1 MKYITFFI
9 MMLVGLAL
17 TLTSCRTREQ
27 AFSQVVQQV
36 RTDTLRIFQLR
47 ADTLRLHDSVFV
59 REQLLGDTIRI
70 EKHHWHTAYQTRVLR
85 DTVFATRTDTL
96 RIVEKQKDRTSSE
109 PFLSTKWYIFITVV
123 LGGAAYFIIRRIRN
137 DNT

>member
-1 MKYITFFI
+1 MKHITLFI
-9 MMLVGLAL
+9 MLLVGLA
-17 TLTSCRTREQ
+17 LTSCRTREQ

-59 REQLLGDTIRI
+59 REQLVGETIRI
-70 EKHHWHTAYQTRVLR
+70 EKHHWHTAWQTRVLR

-96 RIVEKQKDRTSSE
+96 RIMEKQKERTSFE
-109 PFLSTKWYIFITVV
+109 PSLSTDRKSVV
-123 LGGAAYFIIRRIRN
+123 
-137 DNT
+137 

>member
-1 MKYITFFI
+1 MKHITLFI
-9 MMLVGLAL
+9 MLLVGLV
-17 TLTSCRTREQ
+17 LTSCRTREQ

-70 EKHHWHTAYQTRVLR
+70 EKHHWHTTYQTRVLR

-96 RIVEKQKDRTSSE
+96 RIVEKQKDRTSSA
-109 PFLSTKWYIFITVV
+109 PSLSTKWYIFITIV

>member
-9 MMLVGLAL
+9 MMLVGLA
-17 TLTSCRTREQ
+17 LTSCRTREQ

-47 ADTLRLHDSVFV
+47 ADTLRLHDSVFI

-70 EKHHWHTAYQTRVLR
+70 EKHHWHTAWQTRVLR

-109 PFLSTKWYIFITVV
+109 PSLSTKWYIFITIV
-123 LGGAAYFIIRRIRN
+123 LGGATYFIIRRIRN

>member
-1 MKYITFFI
+1 MKHITLLI
-9 MMLVGLAL
+9 MLLVGLA
-17 TLTSCRTREQ
+17 LTSCRTREQ

-59 REQLLGDTIRI
+59 REQLLGETIRI

-109 PFLSTKWYIFITVV
+109 PSLSTKWYIFITIV

>member
-1 MKYITFFI
+1 MKYITLSI
-9 MMLVGLAL
+9 MLLVGLA
-17 TLTSCRTREQ
+17 LTSCRTREQ

-96 RIVEKQKDRTSSE
+96 RIVEKKKDRTSSE
-109 PFLSTKWYIFITVV
+109 PFLSTKWYIFIAVV

>member
-1 MKYITFFI
+1 MKHITLLI
-9 MMLVGLAL
+9 MLLVGLA
-17 TLTSCRTREQ
+17 LTSCRTREQ

-36 RTDTLRIFQLR
+36 RTDTLRIFKLR

-109 PFLSTKWYIFITVV
+109 PSLSTKWYIFITIV
-123 LGGAAYFIIRRIRN
+123 LGGTAYFIIRRIRN

>member
-1 MKYITFFI
+1 MKHLPILLL
-9 MMLVGLAL
+9 LVGLV
-17 TLTSCRTREQ
+17 LTSCRTREQ

-109 PFLSTKWYIFITVV
+109 PSLSTKWYIFITIV

>member
-1 MKYITFFI
+1 MKHPTLFI
-9 MMLVGLAL
+9 LLLVGLA
-17 TLTSCRTREQ
+17 LTSCRTREQ

-70 EKHHWHTAYQTRVLR
+70 EKHHWHTAWQTRVLR

-96 RIVEKQKDRTSSE
+96 RIVEKQKVRTKYDPSV
-109 PFLSTKWYIFITVV
+109 STKWYIFITIVF
-123 LGGAAYFIIRRIRN
+123 GGAAYFIIRRIRN

>member
-1 MKYITFFI
+1 MKHITLFI
-9 MMLVGLAL
+9 MLLVGLA
-17 TLTSCRTREQ
+17 LTSCRTREQ

-59 REQLLGDTIRI
+59 REQVVGETIRI
-70 EKHHWHTAYQTRVLR
+70 EKHHWHTAWQTRVLR

-96 RIVEKQKDRTSSE
+96 RIVEKQKDRTSSA
-109 PFLSTKWYIFITVV
+109 PSFSPLRYAFMTVVVGGVAYIFIK
-123 LGGAAYFIIRRIRN
+123 RIR
-137 DNT
+137 DGHS

>member
-1 MKYITFFI
+1 MKHITLFI
-9 MMLVGLAL
+9 MLLVGLV
-17 TLTSCRTREQ
+17 LTSCRTREQ

-109 PFLSTKWYIFITVV
+109 PSLSTKWYIFITIVF
-123 LGGAAYFIIRRIRN
+123 GGAAYFIIRRIRN

>member
-9 MMLVGLAL
+9 MMLVGLA
-17 TLTSCRTREQ
+17 LTSCRTREQ

-85 DTVFATRTDTL
+85 DTVFATRTDTM
-96 RIVEKQKDRTSSE
+96 RIVEKKKDRTSSE
-109 PFLSTKWYIFITVV
+109 PSLSTKWYIFITIVF
-123 LGGAAYFIIRRIRN
+123 GGAAYFIIRRIRN

>member
-1 MKYITFFI
+1 MKHITLFI
-9 MMLVGLAL
+9 MLLVGLA
-17 TLTSCRTREQ
+17 LTSCRTREQ

-36 RTDTLRIFQLR
+36 RTDTLRIFKLR

-59 REQLLGDTIRI
+59 REQLVGDTIRI
-70 EKHHWHTAYQTRVLR
+70 EKHHWHTAWQTRVLR

-96 RIVEKQKDRTSSE
+96 RIVEKKKDRTSSE
-109 PFLSTKWYIFITVV
+109 PSLSTKWYIFITIVF
-123 LGGAAYFIIRRIRN
+123 GGAAYFIIRRIRN

>member
-1 MKYITFFI
+1 MKHPTLFI
-9 MMLVGLAL
+9 LLLVGLA
-17 TLTSCRTREQ
+17 LTSCRTREQ
-27 AFSQVVQQV
+27 AFSQTVQQV

-59 REQLLGDTIRI
+59 REQLVGETIRI
-70 EKHHWHTAYQTRVLR
+70 EKHHWHTAWQTRVLR

-96 RIVEKQKDRTSSE
+96 RIMEKQKDRTSSA
-109 PFLSTKWYIFITVV
+109 PSLSTKWYIFITIVF
-123 LGGAAYFIIRRIRN
+123 GGAAYFIIRRIRN

>member
-1 MKYITFFI
+1 MKHMTLFI
-9 MMLVGLAL
+9 MLLVGLA
-17 TLTSCRTREQ
+17 LTSCRTREQ

-59 REQLLGDTIRI
+59 REQLVGDTIRI
-70 EKHHWHTAYQTRVLR
+70 EKHHWHTAWQTRVLR

-96 RIVEKQKDRTSSE
+96 RIMEKQKDRTSSE
-109 PFLSTKWYIFITVV
+109 PSLSTKWYIFITIVF
-123 LGGAAYFIIRRIRN
+123 GGTAYFIIRRIRN

>member
-1 MKYITFFI
+1 MKYITLFI
-9 MMLVGLAL
+9 MLLVGLA
-17 TLTSCRTREQ
+17 LTSCRTREQ
-27 AFSQVVQQV
+27 TLTQSVQQV
-36 RTDTLRIFQLR
+36 HTDTLRIFQLR

-96 RIVEKQKDRTSSE
+96 RIVEKQKDRTSSA
-109 PFLSTKWYIFITVV
+109 PSFSPLRYAFMAIVVGGVAYIFIK
-123 LGGAAYFIIRRIRN
+123 RIR
-137 DNT
+137 DGHS

>member
-1 MKYITFFI
+1 MKHITLLI
-9 MMLVGLAL
+9 MLLVGLA
-17 TLTSCRTREQ
+17 LTSCRTREQ

-36 RTDTLRIFQLR
+36 RTDTLRILQLR

-59 REQLLGDTIRI
+59 REQLVGDTIRI
-70 EKHHWHTAYQTRVLR
+70 EKHHWHTAWQTRVLR

-96 RIVEKQKDRTSSE
+96 RIMEKQKDRTSSA
-109 PFLSTKWYIFITVV
+109 PSLSTKWYIFITIVF
-123 LGGAAYFIIRRIRN
+123 GGAAYFIIRRIRN